1 MSISVSDE
9 KINEEQKRSS
19 SPTFYRIGLLI
30 TGDGSVPQEDML
42 LSVQDG
48 HIVDVLSAQSADP
61 QLSWIDLRKYT
72 VIPGMIDSHIHIMLD
87 AAATRSWS
95 NLYFDEYLSMT
106 TLKSLVRAQDS
117 LRAGFTTLRDLGCRE
132 YLDVALRD
140 SINQGIVAGPR
151 MFVSGVPMSST
162 GGHFDKRPYSFSTSR
177 IPGVDHPER
186 AGLFNSP
193 DEARFVARHQ
203 VKMGVDWLKIAI
215 DDRRRGVFKTQG
227 STYQQMS
234 LDEMRAICEVG
245 EWAGIY
251 VAAHSDGGSVPM
263 RDAVN
268 AGVRTIEHIQ
278 DLSLEDSEFLA
289 ASDAYLVPTLTATYN
304 TVEAGAEATQMDAR
318 RYGFF
323 VDNWEAKKRG
333 MANAIAA
340 GVKIA
345 MGTDAGYRVC
355 YHGENAKELPL
366 LVETGM
372 STMQA
377 LVAATGGAAKAMGVD
392 ELIGTLTPGKLAD
405 FVVVDGNPLDD
416 IRLLTRRS
424 AIVDVYK
431 DGLNLAAMGL

>member
-1 MSISVSDE
+1 MSIP
-9 KINEEQKRSS
+9 SS
-19 SPTFYRIGLLI
+19 EAQAHSSTTTFYRIGLLI
-30 TGDGSVPQEDML
+30 VGDGSAPQEDML
-42 LSVQDG
+42 LAVQDG
-48 HIVDVLSAQSADP
+48 QIVDVLPAQSADP
-61 QLSWIDLRKYT
+61 QLSWVDLRHYT

-87 AAATRSWS
+87 AAPTPSWS
-95 NLYFDEYLSMT
+95 NLYFDELLSMT
-106 TLKSLVRAQDS
+106 TIKSLLRAQDS
-117 LRAGFTTLRDLGCRE
+117 LRAGFTSLRDLGCRE

-140 SINQGIVAGPR
+140 SINQGIVPGPR
-151 MFVSGVPMSST
+151 LFVSGVPMSST
-162 GGHFDKRPYSFSTSR
+162 GGHFDKRPYSFSVGR
-177 IPGVDHPER
+177 IPGVDEPER
-186 AGLFNSP
+186 AGLFDSP
-193 DEARFVARHQ
+193 DQARFVARHQ
-203 VKMGVDWLKIAI
+203 VKMGTDWLKIAI
-215 DDRRRGVFKTQG
+215 DDRRRGVFKTQAT
-227 STYQQMS
+227 TYQQMS
-234 LDEMRAICEVG
+234 FAEMRAICEVG

-251 VAAHSDGGSVPM
+251 VAAHSDGGPAM
-263 RDAVN
+263 CDAVK

-278 DLSLEDSEFLA
+278 DLSRADADMLA
-289 ASDAYLVPTLTATYN
+289 AHEVYLVPTLTATYN
-304 TVEAGAEATQMDAR
+304 TVEAGATATQMDAR

-333 MANAIAA
+333 MANALAA

-377 LVAATGGAAKAMGVD
+377 LVAATGGAAKAMGIDDV
-392 ELIGTLTPGKLAD
+392 LGTLTPGKLAD

-431 DGLNLAAMGL
+431 EGVNLAAMGL

>member
-1 MSISVSDE
+1 MSILGSE
-9 KINEEQKRSS
+9 GQGRSS
-19 SPTFYRIGLLI
+19 APTFYRIGLLI
-30 TGDGSVPQEDML
+30 TGDGSAPQEDML
-42 LSVQDG
+42 LAVQDG
-48 HIVDVLSAQSADP
+48 QIVDVISAQSADP
-61 QLSWIDLRKYT
+61 QLSWVDLRNYT

-87 AAATRSWS
+87 AAVTRSWS
-95 NLYFDEYLSMT
+95 NLYFDEFLSMT
-106 TLKSLVRAQDS
+106 TLKALVRAQDS

-140 SINQGIVAGPR
+140 SINAGIVPGPR
-151 MFVSGVPMSST
+151 FFVCGVPMSST

-203 VKMGVDWLKIAI
+203 VKMGADWLKIAI
-215 DDRRRGVFKTQG
+215 DDRRRGVFKTQAT
-227 STYQQMS
+227 TYQQMS
-234 LDEMRAICEVG
+234 FAEIRAICEVG
-245 EWAGIY
+245 EWAGVY
-251 VAAHSDGGSVPM
+251 VAAHSDGGSAPL
-263 RDAVN
+263 RDAIA

-278 DLSLEDSEFLA
+278 DLSREDADLLA
-289 ASDAYLVPTLTATYN
+289 SHEVYLVPTLTATYN
-304 TVEAGAEATQMDAR
+304 TFEAGAEAMQMDVAR
-318 RYGFF
+318 FGFF
-323 VDNWEAKKRG
+323 ADNWEAKKRG
-333 MANAIAA
+333 MKNAIEA

-355 YHGENAKELPL
+355 HHGENAKELPL

-392 ELIGTLTPGKLAD
+392 DMLGTLAPGKLAD
-405 FVVVDGNPLDD
+405 FVVVDGNPLQD
-416 IRLLTRRS
+416 IRLLTRPD

-431 DGLNLAAMGL
+431 DGVNLAGMGL